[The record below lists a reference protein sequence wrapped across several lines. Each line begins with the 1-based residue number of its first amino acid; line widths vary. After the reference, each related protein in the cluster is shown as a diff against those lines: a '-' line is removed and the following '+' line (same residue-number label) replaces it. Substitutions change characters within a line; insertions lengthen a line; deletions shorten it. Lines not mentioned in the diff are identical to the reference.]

1 MDAPTD
7 AVDAPID
14 WRRALPTIPAGRHTL
29 RQLRAD
35 DAASLLAMV
44 TCDEVTEFISP
55 PPLTLDGFERF
66 IAWTERERAAGTSIC
81 YGIVPAGYD
90 CVVGIIQVRAMQP
103 DFAVA
108 EWGVALGAAF
118 WGTGVFQPCASAV
131 IDFAIDVM
139 GVRRLEA
146 RAAAANAR
154 GNGALSKLG
163 AFPEGVLRHG
173 FMKNGH
179 YHDQL
184 LWAIVESEW
193 REDRDSDET
202 YTS

>member
-1 MDAPTD
+1 MDARTE

-14 WRRALPTIPAGRHTL
+14 WRHALPTLSAAGHTL
-29 RQLRAD
+29 RQLRHD
-35 DAASLLAMV
+35 DAMALLAMV

-90 CVVGIIQVRAMQP
+90 SIVGIIQVRALQP
-103 DFAVA
+103 DFLIA

-146 RAAAANAR
+146 RATAANAR

-163 AFPEGVLRHG
+163 AAPEGVLRNG
-173 FMKNGH
+173 FMKNGR

-184 LWAIVESEW
+184 LWAIVESDW
-193 REDRDSDET
+193 REDRADDRPALG
-202 YTS
+202 